1 MRRALLAAALAA
13 AALLAAADPRALFSE
28 IGRDL
33 AELSRI
39 TGLKLHHQV
48 PYDTITR
55 QKVNEYL
62 KQKVKEEVK
71 PEELRAEEL
80 ALKKFGFVPQDFDLV
95 KSTVD
100 LLTEQAAAFYD
111 FRKKRLFVADWGS
124 SAMQQVALVHE
135 LAHALADQN
144 FHLERFIK
152 AAGKSDD
159 GSLARMAVMEGQA
172 SWLMSEVMARR
183 MGQSLASTPG
193 LEEQVERMAGSA
205 GSEYPEFEKSPLY
218 IRETLM
224 FPYTKGMLFQHAV
237 YRKMGQAAFSEVFRR
252 APQSTQQILHPEK
265 YFERLAPAAP
275 MAPAVPKDFS
285 TLAEGTVGELD
296 HSILLRQYTGK
307 ETADEVAPRW
317 RGGAYRI
324 AERKTDR
331 RAVLAYASQWD
342 SPETAR
348 RFFALYQR
356 VLKQKWKQMSVRRQS
371 PEALEG
377 SGDDGNF
384 VLRVEGAVVSSLEG
398 LP

>member
-1 MRRALLAAALAA
+1 
-13 AALLAAADPRALFSE
+13 
-28 IGRDL
+28 
-33 AELSRI
+33 
-39 TGLKLHHQV
+39 
-48 PYDTITR
+48 
-55 QKVNEYL
+55 
-62 KQKVKEEVK
+62 
-71 PEELRAEEL
+71 
-80 ALKKFGFVPQDFDLV
+80 
-95 KSTVD
+95 
-100 LLTEQAAAFYD
+100 
-111 FRKKRLFVADWGS
+111 
-124 SAMQQVALVHE
+124 
-135 LAHALADQN
+135 
-144 FHLERFIK
+144 
-152 AAGKSDD
+152 
-159 GSLARMAVMEGQA
+159 
-172 SWLMSEVMARR
+172 
-183 MGQSLASTPG
+183 
-193 LEEQVERMAGSA
+193 
-205 GSEYPEFEKSPLY
+205 
-218 IRETLM
+218 M

-377 SGDDGNF
+377 TGDDGNF